1 MGPRLFL
8 HLYTIASMV
17 EIFARTSGHGSCQ
30 RLRKPA
36 RLARR
41 HICHQWMAPTAGCR
55 IVPKSGPYGLSS
67 FPPAGRCFVSMFH
80 VFFSELYSGL
90 REARAGMRAAI
101 VQLARSCPRL
111 SLKPAASRSL
121 CRRAPAH
128 CCSLQALFSRKPPP
142 CRSAVRAITCA
153 WCPCAAGSV

>member
-1 MGPRLFL
+1 
-8 HLYTIASMV
+8 
-17 EIFARTSGHGSCQ
+17 
-30 RLRKPA
+30 
-36 RLARR
+36 
-41 HICHQWMAPTAGCR
+41 MAPTAGCR

-111 SLKPAASRSL
+111 LSSPVSRRHVEARYVPSPAL
-121 CRRAPAH
+121 GAPAR
-128 CCSLQALFSRKPPP
+128 QALSD
-142 CRSAVRAITCA
+142 
-153 WCPCAAGSV
+153 GL